1 MKAISILTFLAL
13 GTSCFADVVVLA
25 SEHTDIGIN
34 FNASQ
39 INTADGP
46 WRLTARDEDNTIEFL
61 GMRAPK
67 PDPERVILSV
77 GLSAQTEIPDDSDYS
92 FLGPEGNP
100 VWILPQ
106 GQDPE
111 LLYLGISTENKS
123 FSGDWISDGVE
134 APFLARGI
142 PSGVFELNRV
152 TLKLESFS
160 GPGEF
165 ALYFIDSFS
174 NVTVYMNT
182 GDGLTTAD
190 SRNLSPG
197 NHTHFNWAFTAPG
210 DYTLGFRASGTLLA
224 GSEYTESDLTTFH
237 FQVIP
242 EPASAVLCAVGF
254 TLITLA
260 RPRKAN
266 QQPNYE

>member
-1 MKAISILTFLAL
+1 MIARIPVLILIVGA
-13 GTSCFADVVVLA
+13 SSRAEVVTLT
-25 SEHTDIGIN
+25 SEHADIGIN

-46 WRLTARDEDNTIEFL
+46 WLLTARDEDNTIEFL
-61 GMRAPK
+61 GMRIPK

-77 GLSAQTEIPDDSDYS
+77 GLSAQTEIPADPDYS
-92 FLGPEGNP
+92 FLGAEGNP

-111 LLYLGISTENKS
+111 LLYLGISTENRS
-123 FSGDWISDGVE
+123 LSGDWIGEGVE

-160 GPGEF
+160 GPGSF

-174 NVTVYMNT
+174 NPTVYMNT
-182 GDGLTTAD
+182 ADGLSAAD
-190 SRNLSPG
+190 SRNLLPG
-197 NHTHFNWAFTAPG
+197 NHTHFNWAFSAPG
-210 DYTLGFRASGTLLA
+210 DYTLGFRAFGTLIS

-237 FQVIP
+237 FQVVP
-242 EPASAVLCAVGF
+242 EPSSTLLCAFGLS
-254 TLITLA
+254 LITLA
-260 RPRKAN
+260 RPRKTN
-266 QQPNYE
+266 